1 MGASRSKIQGTALL
15 FWKRLVTSCKDTF
28 ANFSCKKI
36 GNEQST
42 RIWVDPWIPGMSSF
56 RSVPRT
62 TQLEPT
68 EALMVEDLISG
79 NQWDIGLLTQLLD
92 VNSVRNILKISI
104 SNLQV

>member
-1 MGASRSKIQGTALL
+1 
-15 FWKRLVTSCKDTF
+15 
-28 ANFSCKKI
+28 
-36 GNEQST
+36 
-42 RIWVDPWIPGMSSF
+42 MSSF